1 MKEKLNSLWQELFGD
16 SVRAFGVVS
25 LVFLASLAIAP
36 AKNYF
41 SDWRH
46 YQHGYLKMIR
56 NRSDALTL
64 QRRFDGG
71 IQQIWLPEIGVVDR
85 CTSCHV
91 GLKEASLAD
100 VSMQPYRPHP
110 VIPHKLDQFGCTVCH
125 RGQGAATTVA
135 EAHSSTLAWEQP
147 ILPAKYIESSCGQ
160 CHRGPL
166 PGTPQLNEGRHLLS
180 RYGCVHCHTVK
191 LSDGGTMKATDDPPS
206 LSHIADK
213 TTREWIYVWLKDPQ
227 AYAAT
232 ATMPNFKLT
241 DDDARYMSAFLIAN
255 STPQPGDT
263 ATLLANASSDPAA
276 GASLYGESFCASCHA
291 VQNAAGN
298 LVGGNVGPE
307 LTRVGNKVKP
317 EWLQAWLRNPRNY
330 DEETAMPHYRFND
343 SQVATLSGFLLAK
356 TDSDLLTNVHLDAA
370 TPEQIAHGK
379 RLVSDYGCASCH
391 EIAGI
396 RKAENF
402 APELSRIGSKPV
414 TQLVFLPGMQ
424 RTLPDYIATKIKQ
437 PRAFGQN
444 LKMPQ
449 YAFAP
454 AQIDAL
460 ATALLALNDRAASLP
475 PSLTVAAKPES
486 DYQPARRA
494 GKLMN
499 DLACFSCHRINGHGG
514 DMAPDLTWEGS
525 SVQRQWLVEFL
536 KNPNT
541 LRPALI
547 RRMPKF
553 NLSDGEVNEL
563 TDYIMTVYQSPS
575 IDRDSMPLSG
585 YPQGQVELG
594 RQLFYGKYACQGCHI
609 VDSKTDKGY
618 IGPTL
623 TQVGSRLTAAWIF
636 AWMKNREALRP
647 DTIEPNRAM
656 NDEDA
661 RALTAFLIS
670 QKGRSKSE
678 VAKATK

>member
-1 MKEKLNSLWQELFGD
+1 MKDNRKSLWQKLFGD

-36 AKNYF
+36 AKNHF
-41 SDWRH
+41 SEWRH
-46 YQHGYLKMIR
+46 YQHDYLKLIR
-56 NRSDALTL
+56 NRSDAVTL
-64 QRRFDGG
+64 QRHFQGG
-71 IQQIWLPEIGVVDR
+71 IQQIWLPDLGVVDR

-100 VSMQPYRPHP
+100 VNVQPFRPHP
-110 VIPHKLDQFGCTVCH
+110 AIPHKLDQFGCTVCH

-135 EAHSSTLAWEQP
+135 EAHNSTLAWEQP
-147 ILPAKYIESSCGQ
+147 ILPAKYIESSCGE
-160 CHRGPL
+160 CHQGTL
-166 PGTPQLNEGRHLLS
+166 PGTPQLNQGRYLLS

-191 LSDGGTMKATDDPPS
+191 VSGGKTMKATDDPPS

-213 TTREWIYVWLKDPQ
+213 TTREWIYAWLKDPQ
-227 AYAAT
+227 AYAGT
-232 ATMPNFKLT
+232 ATMPNFKLS
-241 DDDARYMSAFLIAN
+241 DDDARDISAFLIAS
-255 STPQPGDT
+255 STSLPGDT
-263 ATLLANASSDPAA
+263 LKLSAKTAADPAS
-276 GASLYGESFCASCHA
+276 GASLYGESFCSSCHA

-307 LTRVGNKVKP
+307 LTRVGSKVKP

-330 DEETAMPHYRFND
+330 DTETAMSHYRFND
-343 SQVATLSGFLLAK
+343 AQVATLSGFLMAK
-356 TDSDLLTNVHLDAA
+356 TDSDLLANVHFDAA

-396 RKAENF
+396 KKPENF

-414 TQLVFLPGMQ
+414 TQLVFLTGMQ
-424 RTLPDYIATKIKQ
+424 HTLPEYIATKIKQ
-437 PRAFGQN
+437 PRAFGQG

-449 YAFAP
+449 YTFTP
-454 AQIDAL
+454 TQIDSL
-460 ATALLALNDRAASLP
+460 ATALLAFNDRSAGLSPL
-475 PSLTVAAKPES
+475 LTVATKSES
-486 DYQPARRA
+486 DYQPAGKA
-494 GKLMN
+494 GKLMT

-514 DMAPDLTWEGS
+514 EMAPDLTWEGS
-525 SVQRQWLVEFL
+525 SVQRQWLVDFL

-547 RRMPKF
+547 RRMPRF

-563 TDYIMTVYQSPS
+563 TDYIMTVYQSPAV
-575 IDRDSMPLSG
+575 DRDSMPLSG

-594 RQLFYGKYACQGCHI
+594 KQLFYGKYACQGCHI
-609 VDSKTDKGY
+609 VDTKTDKGY

-636 AWMKNREALRP
+636 AWMKNPQALRAG
-647 DTIEPNRAM
+647 TTEPNRAM
-656 NDEDA
+656 SDEDA
-661 RALTAFLIS
+661 QALTAFLIS
-670 QKGRSKSE
+670 QKSGGKTE
-678 VAKATK
+678 VAKK